1 MFVITIWYIPV
12 YFNYSV
18 VHLLNGKSR
27 GLVEAQFGRCNKAKK
42 LLKKNVSS
50 LCYLFIDVRSFC
62 VCLVP
67 SQGCPL
73 EVVSLGNF

>member
-18 VHLLNGKSR
+18 VHLLNGKNR
-27 GLVEAQFGRCNKAKK
+27 GLVEAQFGRCKKAKK
-42 LLKKNVSS
+42 

>member
-18 VHLLNGKSR
+18 VHLLNGKNR

-42 LLKKNVSS
+42 LVKKNV
-50 LCYLFIDVRSFC
+50 
-62 VCLVP
+62 
-67 SQGCPL
+67 
-73 EVVSLGNF
+73 

>member
-18 VHLLNGKSR
+18 VHLLNGKNR

-42 LLKKNVSS
+42 LVKKNVSS
-50 LCYLFIDVRSFC
+50 LCYLFIDV
-62 VCLVP
+62 VKAVP
-67 SQGCPL
+67 LRWYP
-73 EVVSLGNF
+73 